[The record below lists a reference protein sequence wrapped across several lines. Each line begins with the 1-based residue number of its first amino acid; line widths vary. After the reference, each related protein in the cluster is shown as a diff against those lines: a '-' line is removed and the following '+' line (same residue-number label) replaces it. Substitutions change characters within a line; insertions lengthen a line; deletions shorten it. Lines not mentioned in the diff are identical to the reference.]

1 MEEQASS
8 ARTAV
13 KYGILTSV
21 AIIIYTTIT
30 NISGQSQNKWLAM
43 LSYGILIAGIILAL
57 KEFRENNKGFM
68 GYGEGLG
75 LGSMVSAILGFFASM
90 FSMFYIKFIDTT
102 ISAQIL
108 EKARADMEA
117 QGLDDAQIDHYME
130 LSQKFSSPGI
140 MFAAGVFGYLFIG
153 FIFSL
158 IIAAVLRREKPV
170 FE

>member
-8 ARTAV
+8 ARTAL

-30 NISGQSQNKWLAM
+30 NVSGQSQNKWLAM
-43 LSYGILIAGIILAL
+43 LSYGIMIVGIVLAL
-57 KEFRENNKGFM
+57 KEYRENNKGYM
-68 GYGEGLG
+68 SYGEGLG
-75 LGSMVSAILGFFASM
+75 LGTLVSAILGFLASM

-117 QGLDDAQIDHYME
+117 QGLDDAQIDNFMA

-140 MFAAGVFGYLFIG
+140 MFAAGVFGYLLTG

-158 IIAAVLRREKPV
+158 IIAAVLRRDKPV